1 MRARYLRNLMFAI
14 TGPALINVPTG
25 FRTPAE
31 PYVTDVFERTF
42 TFGVNM
48 CNACV
53 DLLKWG
59 VLLWLPFAIPNLRQ
73 WNTSVFYIK
82 SVCVF
87 SVTYLSLLIL
97 RGVARLMNPSYKRFV
112 ITYLDAEETLDQT
125 LIDALTLYG
134 FRYPWPAQFDVREL
148 EPDLLIEHKTIPTR
162 HLETSSI
169 HSPFL
174 WLLAKTIGI
183 RLVYPGCLGLFN
195 SWALEPRMK
204 ALESLRAT
212 YNIRRVGLIT
222 REGLFVE
229 SFYADR
235 RKDESEKGKILVI
248 CCEGNVGFAEIGI
261 VSTPL
266 TAGYSVLAW
275 NHPGFGSSSG
285 LPFPEHELNAMEAVV
300 LFATQYLHF
309 ELPDIRL
316 FGWSIGGFPATWAG
330 MHFPNIGGL
339 ILDATFD
346 TLDELSK
353 NALPFLR
360 ESVPVAVVRRYF
372 DLNNLAQ
379 ITEYPGP
386 ILIMRRSHDEIIST
400 NSTEQI
406 LSNRGNNLVVGLLKY
421 RFPHLFN
428 DDTEA
433 VLWKYLAMDRSA
445 QESYLAKHAIVDD
458 MIGPIL
464 QREFRKELLD
474 FACTE
479 DEEMLGLVT
488 EVHRSLPFPS
498 HLGESG
504 ISDAMKRSI
513 LIYLTS
519 KYFVEVK
526 GTHCTSLDSEAFQ
539 EPWSEHLILSRSQ
552 TVNTDSG
559 ATDDENADDV
569 EKEEEGNGWE
579 KVA

>member
-59 VLLWLPFAIPNLRQ
+59 VLLWLPFAIPNR
-73 WNTSVFYIK
+73 
-82 SVCVF
+82 
-87 SVTYLSLLIL
+87 
-97 RGVARLMNPSYKRFV
+97 VARLMNPSYKR
-112 ITYLDAEETLDQT
+112 
-125 LIDALTLYG
+125 
-134 FRYPWPAQFDVREL
+134 
-148 EPDLLIEHKTIPTR
+148 
-162 HLETSSI
+162 
-169 HSPFL
+169 

-212 YNIRRVGLIT
+212 
-222 REGLFVE
+222 
-229 SFYADR
+229 
-235 RKDESEKGKILVI
+235 VI

-421 RFPHLFN
+421 RYFLSREYMTASETFPNYFTLSRFRFPHLFN

-445 QESYLAKHAIVDD
+445 QGMSRLGVLIIIVLSLESYLAKHAIVDD